1 MAKPKVLTIIGPT
14 ASGKTDFAFHTA
26 QMLKKKYNK
35 DVEIISADS
44 RQVYK
49 HIPIATAQPPEEYLK
64 KIKHHF
70 INEIELN
77 ENFNAGEFGKKGREI
92 IKKLLE
98 ENKIPIIVGGSGLY
112 INSLIYGL
120 FGTDDGEDF
129 SDGNKKKTVRAELNK
144 RAADESTEKLF
155 EELKKNDP
163 VTANEMVNITTRR
176 VIRALEAYYVT
187 GIPISQLRNEKIE
200 INFAPVLIGLQW
212 ERKELYNRINSRVD
226 IMIKTGLIQEIE
238 ELKEKGY
245 NYSDYNSL
253 NTVGVKEVFDYL
265 GGKINY
271 DRMLELF
278 KQNTRRF
285 AKRQLTWFRK
295 EKNIKWIEV
304 NGGLQN
310 LNSLEIS

>member
-1 MAKPKVLTIIGPT
+1 MGHDGTAGIRSVNEHWNVMAQWQLHQNRIVF
-14 ASGKTDFAFHTA
+14 ASRFVA
-26 QMLKKKYNK
+26 QM
-35 DVEIISADS
+35 
-44 RQVYK
+44 
-49 HIPIATAQPPEEYLK
+49 
-64 KIKHHF
+64 
-70 INEIELN
+70 
-77 ENFNAGEFGKKGREI
+77 
-92 IKKLLE
+92 
-98 ENKIPIIVGGSGLY
+98 
-112 INSLIYGL
+112 
-120 FGTDDGEDF
+120 
-129 SDGNKKKTVRAELNK
+129 
-144 RAADESTEKLF
+144 
-155 EELKKNDP
+155 

-226 IMIKTGLIQEIE
+226 NMIKTGLIQEIE